1 MNADNINKLTE
12 QLIQH
17 ITNIPQ
23 GTYFEKCK
31 ANSLSTFKYHN
42 FGSNNE
48 NEVFRRYKG
57 LVEKFRIHAQY
68 EKAKSLDNCI
78 KSFVENPLET
88 ISNSNITTR
97 FAILAMLLALS
108 DLPLKS
114 HYVPMRPKLS
124 KIKSNQTVAQI
135 FKERPLTGAHWR
147 SVSYLDDDEDEEDW
161 DVDQDWIRERLSDN
175 NVLPSES
182 EQNELEK
189 IDMGVHYFKTMTY
202 RYDCV
207 KELESLQ
214 YWRSDCRNNIYF
226 NMKIEFDINN
236 PCTLGPSVD
245 NHLSKDPRNP
255 FKNHHVNVKFISEL
269 EAIREVLFVLSGR
282 PGLLFSK
289 KNHNGFQVEIKA
301 KLTHLS
307 EGAFKN
313 LLQYFCDQANAIAK
327 VRGISYRICKSDCS
341 KYGMT
346 SQAFADSILQMISKF
361 EKVIGEM
368 EYEYNAKR
376 VRSEHTIASLLQL
389 RNRLS
394 NYFFEFEI
402 LYSFV
407 VNTPLKEIPELEYT
421 STSNEDHVPSYHPWE
436 FSYAILSG
444 LYAEIIRHQIAGNTR
459 LFVMLGRHFDN
470 AFEPYM
476 RIIDKWIKYGSL
488 DDPADE
494 FFIVKNSKVV
504 EKSGNH
510 WQEMF
515 IVREAIPSHK
525 NTPTVLHSLDFLGQ
539 FVNRIMFAG
548 KGRNLL
554 MSLNFSKDSKDKK
567 LYASSNAEIGIEK
580 LRSFDLLTFQPFHQ
594 RFADNLEDY
603 LQPQYEHINDL
614 LYKTLVDRCHLWAHL
629 RTLSG
634 IYFMQE
640 GESIHRLCDLLFDR
654 MDRRQL
660 WYDSYVLNEIFINTL
675 KNLDWLPNGVI
686 SARIDDNVLKR
697 PDITNMRIFE
707 KIMIECRLPWPIN
720 NIIQA
725 DSLQYYKQITIF
737 LLQIRR
743 AKYLVERMAFSR
755 LQNEQLDPKSREMK
769 LFYGIRLNLIW
780 FLNTIWDYLMGMTK
794 PAKKAIFDIL
804 NLTIQF
810 TTLYARYL
818 GENVSFY
825 DHHSLAKDSGSDSGS
840 DFTDEDSDDLDEDD
854 EVESDVDH
862 YVPMIVDRQAFWNGL
877 QRIDREF
884 TRHKDFVISS
894 VKTIGRVSGVSFP
907 L

>member
-1 MNADNINKLTE
+1 MNTTNQVQVNKLTE

-17 ITNIPQ
+17 ITNTQP
-23 GTYFEKCK
+23 GTTYFEKCK
-31 ANSLSTFKYHN
+31 TNSLSTLKYHT

-57 LVEKFRIHAQY
+57 LVEKFCIHAQY
-68 EKAKSLDNCI
+68 EKAKSLDKCI
-78 KSFVENPLET
+78 KSFVENPTET
-88 ISNSNITTR
+88 ISNSDITTK
-97 FAILAMLLALS
+97 FAILAMILALS
-108 DLPLKS
+108 NFPLKS
-114 HYVPMRPKLS
+114 RYVPTRPKPS
-124 KIKSNQTVAQI
+124 ENQTVAQI
-135 FKERPLTGAHWR
+135 LKEQPLTGLHWIP
-147 SVSYLDDDEDEEDW
+147 VS
-161 DVDQDWIRERLSDN
+161 LSDN
-175 NVLPSES
+175 NVLSSES
-182 EQNELEK
+182 DQNESER
-189 IDMGVHYFKTMTY
+189 IDIGIHYFKNMTY
-202 RYDCV
+202 SYDYDRL
-207 KELESLQ
+207 KDLESLQ
-214 YWRSDCRNNIYF
+214 YWRNKY
-226 NMKIEFDINN
+226 
-236 PCTLGPSVD
+236 TGPSVD

-255 FKNHHVNVKFISEL
+255 FKNHTVNVRFISEL

-289 KNHNGFQVEIKA
+289 KKNKNGFQVDIKA

-313 LLQYFCDQANAIAK
+313 ILQYFCDQANAIAK

-346 SQAFADSILQMISKF
+346 AQAFADSILQMISKF

-368 EYEYNAKR
+368 EYEYSIRR
-376 VRSEHTIASLLQL
+376 VRGEHTIASLLQL
-389 RNRLS
+389 KNRLS
-394 NYFFEFEI
+394 TYFFEFEI
-402 LYSFV
+402 LHYFV

-421 STSNEDHVPSYHPWE
+421 STSKDNHVPSYHPWE
-436 FSYAILSG
+436 FTYAILSG
-444 LYAEIIRHQIAGNTR
+444 LYAEITRHQIAGDTR
-459 LFVMLGRHFDN
+459 IFVMLGRHFDN

-494 FFIVKNSKVV
+494 FFIVKISKVV

-515 IVREAIPSHK
+515 IVREAIPSYK
-525 NTPTVLHSLDFLGQ
+525 NIPSILCSLDFLGQ

-554 MSLNFSKDSKDKK
+554 MSLNFSKDRKNKK
-567 LYASSNAEIGIEK
+567 LYASSNMEIGIEK
-580 LRSFDLLTFQPFHQ
+580 LRSFNESLGQTNNNTISNGALSHPTSYNTLEQVFVPFIDEKPEYPEKNSSLNSNSELTTDFFTFQPFHQ
-594 RFADNLEDY
+594 RFAENLEDY

-614 LYKTLVDRCHLWAHL
+614 LYKALVDQCHLWAHL

-640 GESIHRLCDLLFDR
+640 GESIHRLCDVLFNR
-654 MDRRQL
+654 MDRGQL
-660 WYDSYVLNEIFINTL
+660 WYDSYVLNEIFIDTL
-675 KNLDWLPNGVI
+675 HNLDWLPNGVI

-720 NIIQA
+720 NIIQV

-780 FLNTIWDYLMGMTK
+780 FLNTIWDYLMGTILYSETAKFHLEIKKVFDFDKMIASHKHFIQKVYDRCLLNNKARRK
-794 PAKKAIFDIL
+794 PK
-804 NLTIQF
+804 
-810 TTLYARYL
+810 
-818 GENVSFY
+818 
-825 DHHSLAKDSGSDSGS
+825 
-840 DFTDEDSDDLDEDD
+840 
-854 EVESDVDH
+854 
-862 YVPMIVDRQAFWNGL
+862 P
-877 QRIDREF
+877 
-884 TRHKDFVISS
+884 
-894 VKTIGRVSGVSFP
+894 
-907 L
+907 